1 MSSLAGE
8 TTADGP
14 VVATSC
20 RVADVSTRA
29 FLAAHAEPGFHWAD
43 PDGLELSGAG
53 TAASVTAAGG
63 DRFAAVREWS
73 TGLFADLTHDGPD
86 AARPRLFGGFSF
98 FDAHT
103 AAGVWQGFPPAR
115 FVLPAIQLTSVGDE
129 TWLTAIEAGPDA
141 TAASAS
147 ASLAD
152 ARDAV
157 DSLPAMQAA
166 GPRPGVTDTTPTP
179 GRDAWTAGVQ
189 DAVDRI
195 QSGPLRKVVLATAL
209 RADLAEPATPCALLE
224 RLRQRYPACFR
235 FLVAPADGGV
245 FLGATPERLASLRGG
260 RVETVA
266 LAGSVGRGDSP
277 AADARLADRLRESD
291 KLRHEQ
297 GVVVDTIAR
306 RLEGIG
312 DVAVGD
318 RDVRQL
324 STIQHLETPISAAV
338 SADTHVLDVIETL
351 HPTPAVNGLPPAD
364 ALATIRDTETFDRG
378 WYAAP
383 IGWID
388 ADGDG
393 TFGVGLRSG
402 VVDDDSVTLFA
413 GNGIVGD
420 STPDAEWEE
429 VQLKYRPVLDELQ

>member
-152 ARDAV
+152 AR
-157 DSLPAMQAA
+157 
-166 GPRPGVTDTTPTP
+166 
-179 GRDAWTAGVQ
+179 
-189 DAVDRI
+189 
-195 QSGPLRKVVLATAL
+195 
-209 RADLAEPATPCALLE
+209 
-224 RLRQRYPACFR
+224 
-235 FLVAPADGGV
+235 
-245 FLGATPERLASLRGG
+245 
-260 RVETVA
+260 
-266 LAGSVGRGDSP
+266 
-277 AADARLADRLRESD
+277 
-291 KLRHEQ
+291 
-297 GVVVDTIAR
+297 
-306 RLEGIG
+306 
-312 DVAVGD
+312 
-318 RDVRQL
+318 
-324 STIQHLETPISAAV
+324 
-338 SADTHVLDVIETL
+338 
-351 HPTPAVNGLPPAD
+351 
-364 ALATIRDTETFDRG
+364 
-378 WYAAP
+378 
-383 IGWID
+383 
-388 ADGDG
+388 
-393 TFGVGLRSG
+393 
-402 VVDDDSVTLFA
+402 
-413 GNGIVGD
+413 
-420 STPDAEWEE
+420 
-429 VQLKYRPVLDELQ
+429 